1 MLLDMDFLS
10 KTTGINTID
19 TSNSNINIFIIKK
32 EDDENNTEIDNIKYT
47 TKNNSDN
54 NV

>member
-10 KTTGINTID
+10 KTTGVNNID
-19 TSNSNINIFIIKK
+19 TSNSNINVFLLKK
-32 EDDENNTEIDNIKYT
+32 ENDENNTEIDNIKDT